1 MKTLIFAIATALTV
15 TAIVGAN
22 SFILNKSLTSLVSEC
37 EAIPNDTAMKSEYEK
52 LYESF
57 MKKQKFISLTVSH
70 DDLTEIENDLAEI
83 LGAIEADDE
92 ESLII
97 AKSRLVMTL
106 THLRRLSGVNLD
118 SIL

>member
-1 MKTLIFAIATALTV
+1 MKALIFAITTSISVMLL
-15 TAIVGAN
+15 VGAN
-22 SFILNKSLTSLVSEC
+22 SFMLNRTLSSLIEEC
-37 EAIPNDTAMKSEYEK
+37 EAIPDETNMKAEYEE
-52 LYESF
+52 LYQSF

-83 LGAIEADDE
+83 IGATLADDRDT
-92 ESLII
+92 LII

>member
-1 MKTLIFAIATALTV
+1 MKTLIFAIVASLTV
-15 TAIVGAN
+15 TATVGLN
-22 SFILNKSLTSLVSEC
+22 SLMLDKTLDALVAEC
-37 EAIPNDTAMKSEYEK
+37 EAIPNETDKGAEYEA
-52 LYESF
+52 LYQSF
-57 MKKQKFISLTVSH
+57 MRKQKFISLTVSH

-83 LGAIEADDE
+83 LGAISADDK

-97 AKSRLVMTL
+97 AKSRLIMTL